1 MLIWIS
7 KHTAICRALRVKNKS
22 NISPCTHY
30 TLLLSLCQF
39 VPLRFFSP
47 SSFCPMM
54 YGFFLQWLFQSAAR
68 DVINFIHTLW
78 IFCLGRKK
86 KERKRRW
93 DDVRREEGR
102 EREQPK
108 ERRREGRGYGV
119 AEEDFQCSCMYN
131 KWGGTLFETPAR
143 RFTSR
148 FAGQSEALWS
158 HTSHPFYPAN
168 RCFHLA
174 LWFDPVEKQI
184 TFSER
189 EREGET
195 SDNGTK
201 GWVGRV
207 RRGWQRKEV
216 SLSNNSSAVTPR
228 RYWGEYWHSA
238 HTS

>member
-1 MLIWIS
+1 MDI
-7 KHTAICRALRVKNKS
+7 
-22 NISPCTHY
+22 
-30 TLLLSLCQF
+30 LS
-39 VPLRFFSP
+39 
-47 SSFCPMM
+47 
-54 YGFFLQWLFQSAAR
+54 G
-68 DVINFIHTLW
+68 
-78 IFCLGRKK
+78 KK

-184 TFSER
+184 TFSVWERGRKRER
-189 EREGET
+189 ERPLTMEQKVGWEG
-195 SDNGTK
+195 
-201 GWVGRV
+201 
-207 RRGWQRKEV
+207 
-216 SLSNNSSAVTPR
+216 
-228 RYWGEYWHSA
+228 WGEGDRGKRWVCL
-238 HTS
+238 TTTVQWRPDDTEENTGTQPTLPK